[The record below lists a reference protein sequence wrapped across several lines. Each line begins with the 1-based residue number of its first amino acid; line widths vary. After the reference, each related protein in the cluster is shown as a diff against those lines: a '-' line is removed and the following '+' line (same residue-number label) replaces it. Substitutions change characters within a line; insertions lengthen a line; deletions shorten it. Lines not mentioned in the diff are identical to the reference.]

1 MQEQEMRVVQTALLN
16 LESGSASDPIDQTL
30 GSFSVLQA
38 VHETLLAKQQLAQE
52 ELNEAELRMQ
62 VIHDKIEDVHNQVAQ
77 STQQFGELLR
87 EMSLKGIHSTM
98 NPLDDNVDADNVDAD
113 SGSISNG
120 IVDDTYEA
128 DRCSETQDLVSSRS
142 VLSNSSGGVVQSD
155 SSDGMMLY
163 FDALEGDELELE
175 GD

>member
-98 NPLDDNVDADNVDAD
+98 NPLDDNVDAD
-113 SGSISNG
+113 SGSISDG